1 MIQAEAFREPPII
14 GLGLTLGTTTRG
26 SVNGKTSVGAPRHSR
41 TPGKTTSS
49 LLMGPGQGNGI
60 SLCLGLTIMKVVTPV
75 TGIQGQALT
84 VRIGALILQP

>member
-1 MIQAEAFREPPII
+1 MTQAEAFREPRII
-14 GLGLTLGTTTRG
+14 GLGVTLGTATRG

-49 LLMGPGQGNGI
+49 LLMGPGQGNGS

-75 TGIQGQALT
+75 TGIQGQALRI
-84 VRIGALILQP
+84 RIGALILQP